1 MILLGFLW
9 EFIRL
14 TGLFGLLHSFH
25 PRSPVHSSLITQPLP
40 CLMTT
45 CTCRVLV
52 EQLWICQAPWHLLAL
67 TRLASLFP
75 RTLRGFKCSGT
86 LPSFRNFLEALEVIE
101 PKLGGPVWEFGLQK
115 TSPNAWQSLQKVL
128 ESKIML
134 KSSTLCVWNVLII
147 SRWVSCTRL
156 TLPAGWNTRP
166 EQPRELN
173 AWSNVKLTQLH
184 AFQTAV

>member
-14 TGLFGLLHSFH
+14 TGLFGLLHSLH

-75 RTLRGFKCSGT
+75 RTLGGFKCSGT

-115 TSPNAWQSLQKVL
+115 QVQMRDN
-128 ESKIML
+128 
-134 KSSTLCVWNVLII
+134 LCKMCWTRRLCQCWNVQHCASEMFSSFQDEFLVQDSPCLLVEIPGL
-147 SRWVSCTRL
+147 S
-156 TLPAGWNTRP
+156 NP
-166 EQPRELN
+166 ENWMHE
-173 AWSNVKLTQLH
+173 ATSN
-184 AFQTAV
+184 